1 MVKKVANI
9 GSIGVG
15 AIPAV
20 LPVVKTAQ
28 SFSGGGNVETAVNAG
43 LGLMGISTTGSVDW
57 KKATSYAIFTGA
69 CYGGMIGLR
78 MLAKRL

>member
-1 MVKKVANI
+1 MVKKAASI
-9 GSIGVG
+9 GAIGVG
-15 AIPAV
+15 AVPAV
-20 LPVVKTAQ
+20 VPLVKAGQ
-28 SFSGGGNVETAVNAG
+28 SFTTNSNVETAVNAG
-43 LGLMGISTTGSVDW
+43 LGVMGISTSGTVDW